1 MKVREILA
9 LLSRDGWRLVRI
21 RGSHHHYRHP
31 TKPGVVT
38 VPGSGNDD
46 LSRGTQRSIFKQA
59 GLERP
64 NRTKEE
70 PT

>member
-1 MKVREILA
+1 MSWV

-31 TKPGVVT
+31 TKSGVVT

-46 LSRGTQRSIFKQA
+46 LSPGTLRSTFKQA

-64 NRTKEE
+64 SREKDGMK
-70 PT
+70 